1 MAIKKLKDI
10 TFGEFCNYCGHAGIY
25 MDSEKKCLRKCPF
38 AELCKN
44 ELNENGLPCARW
56 RKYLDK
62 DVTLDI
68 G

>member
-1 MAIKKLKDI
+1 MVTKKLKNI
-10 TFGEFCNYCGHAGIY
+10 TFGELCDYCGRTGIY
-25 MDSEKKCLRKCPF
+25 MDSEKKCLRNCPF